1 MNVLNERLTPQAA
14 SLTSLL
20 AILWGGNNI
29 AIKFAL
35 MGFPPFALAAVR
47 FVLGS
52 AFILIWVFVSRVPI
66 RMESGEKQGLFQLAF
81 LFAVQIYLMNA
92 GVHHTLAGRSTV
104 IISTFPFFVALFAH
118 LLLPGDNL
126 SPLKIVGMT
135 LSFLGVILIFA
146 ESFVLGDF
154 QYLFGDLMVLVSGLL
169 LGLRMVYTKR
179 LTQGIHPGKLLLWQ
193 GALSIPAFLVLSLI
207 FEGDHTYRLN
217 SEVVFGIL
225 YQGLVIAGFGF
236 MLHTILL
243 KRYVASK
250 LGVFHFATPV
260 FGVVFSNIL
269 LGEAISMGLIGS
281 MILVG
286 VGITIV
292 NYES

>member
-1 MNVLNERLTPQAA
+1 VKVLNERLTPAAGCLA
-14 SLTSLL
+14 SLT

-35 MGFPPFALAAVR
+35 MGFPPFALAAIR
-47 FVLGS
+47 FVLGA
-52 AFILIWVFVSRVPI
+52 AFILIWVYVSRVPL
-66 RMESGEKQGLFQLAF
+66 RMESGERQGLFLLAF
-81 LFAVQIYLMNA
+81 LFTVQIYLMNA
-92 GVHHTLAGRSTV
+92 GIHHTLAGRST
-104 IISTFPFFVALFAH
+104 IFISTHPFFIALFAH
-118 LLLPGDNL
+118 ILLPGDRL

-146 ESFVLGDF
+146 ESLVMGDY
-154 QYLFGDLMVLVSGLL
+154 QYLLGDLMVLISGLL
-169 LGLRMVYTKR
+169 LGLRIVYTKR

-193 GALSIPAFLVLSLI
+193 AALSIPAFLLLSLI
-207 FEGDHTYRLN
+207 FEGDYSYQLN
-217 SEVVFGIL
+217 TEVVLGIL

-236 MLHTILL
+236 MIHTILL
-243 KRYVASK
+243 QRYVASK
-250 LGVFHFATPV
+250 LGVFHFATPL

-269 LGEAISMGLIGS
+269 LGEAISIGLIGS
-281 MILVG
+281 MILVA

>member
-1 MNVLNERLTPQAA
+1 
-14 SLTSLL
+14 
-20 AILWGGNNI
+20 
-29 AIKFAL
+29 
-35 MGFPPFALAAVR
+35 
-47 FVLGS
+47 
-52 AFILIWVFVSRVPI
+52 
-66 RMESGEKQGLFQLAF
+66 MESGEKQGLFQLAF

-92 GVHHTLAGRSTV
+92 GVQHTLAGRSTV

-118 LLLPGDNL
+118 FLLPGDNL

-154 QYLFGDLMVLVSGLL
+154 QYLFGDLLVLVSGLL

-193 GALSIPAFLVLSLI
+193 GALSIPAFILLSLI
-207 FEGDHTYRLN
+207 FEGDHTYQLN

-269 LGEAISMGLIGS
+269 LGEAITIGLIGS
-281 MILVG
+281 IILVG

-292 NYES
+292 NTES

>member
-14 SLTSLL
+14 SIASFL

-29 AIKFAL
+29 AIKFSL
-35 MGFPPFALAAVR
+35 IGFPPFALAAVR

-52 AFILIWVFVSRVPI
+52 VFILIWVYVSRVPL

-81 LFAVQIYLMNA
+81 LFAVQIYLMNE
-92 GVHHTLAGRSTV
+92 GIHHTLAGRSTI
-104 IISTFPFFVALFAH
+104 IISTFPFFIALFAH
-118 LLLPGDNL
+118 LLIPGDSL

-154 QYLFGDLMVLVSGLL
+154 QYLFGDLMVLASGCL
-169 LGLRMVYTKR
+169 LGLRLVYTKR

-193 GALSIPAFLVLSLI
+193 GALSIPAFILLSLI
-207 FEGDHTYRLN
+207 FEGEHTYRL
-217 SEVVFGIL
+217 SSQIVFGIL

-236 MLHTILL
+236 ILHTILI

-250 LGVFHFATPV
+250 VGVFHFATPL
-260 FGVVFSNIL
+260 FGVLFSNIL
-269 LGEAISMGLIGS
+269 LGEAISIGLVGS

>member
-1 MNVLNERLTPQAA
+1 MKVLNERLTPAAGCLA
-14 SLTSLL
+14 SLT

-35 MGFPPFALAAVR
+35 MGFPPFALAAIR
-47 FVLGS
+47 FVLGA
-52 AFILIWVFVSRVPI
+52 AFILIWVYVSRVPL
-66 RMESGEKQGLFQLAF
+66 RMESGERQGLFLLAF
-81 LFAVQIYLMNA
+81 LFTVQIYLMNA
-92 GVHHTLAGRSTV
+92 GIHHTLAGRST
-104 IISTFPFFVALFAH
+104 IFISTHPFFIALFAH
-118 LLLPGDNL
+118 ILLPGDRL

-146 ESFVLGDF
+146 ESLVMGDY
-154 QYLFGDLMVLVSGLL
+154 QYLLGDLMVLISGLL
-169 LGLRMVYTKR
+169 LGLRIVYTKR

-193 GALSIPAFLVLSLI
+193 AALSIPAFLLLSLI
-207 FEGDHTYRLN
+207 FEGDYSYQLN
-217 SEVVFGIL
+217 TEVVLGIL

-236 MLHTILL
+236 MIHTILL
-243 KRYVASK
+243 QRYVASK
-250 LGVFHFATPV
+250 LGVFHFATPL

-269 LGEAISMGLIGS
+269 LGEAISIGLIGS
-281 MILVG
+281 MILVA